1 MRRPYPSCH
10 GWEPGA
16 PSLINE
22 REYLAQVQ
30 KAAPRQFANIIRTAS
45 GDAERILR
53 VHFGDALFERMQEL
67 AHGMATTPA
76 GTVVV
81 LPGILGSE
89 LYENDEQIWIS
100 PWNIIRGDF
109 DQLQLDAAGS
119 SIKAIQAPTPLKK
132 YYGELQLALLQ
143 RWNVI
148 AFPYDWRLEIR
159 LVARQLKEQIDAAL
173 PNGSGFSIVGHSLG
187 GLVARSYLQQFPDQ
201 ARRVQRLIM
210 LGTPNYGSYAI
221 PVLYS
226 GLDEVMQM
234 VALLDSQH
242 FMPELLQFAK
252 TFVSTYE
259 MLPFLGK
266 SPDAARLM
274 DPATYGDLN
283 PPRQRFDTA
292 KDFQKQINA
301 ASPLPVAKMAYIA
314 GFGFKTP
321 DGIADWKKLDTWG
334 GYTQTLSGDG
344 TVPHSL
350 GLLDQVTT
358 YFVQAEH
365 AALPADARV
374 IQAVQDLLATGAA
387 PALPRQMPQI
397 GSLTQFM
404 LGVERTTEA
413 ASRDAR
419 AHMLREIVRLERHAH
434 PDKVSVSETELQDL
448 IFSSLS
454 RLPRARGT
462 GTGS

>member
-1 MRRPYPSCH
+1 M
-10 GWEPGA
+10 
-16 PSLINE
+16 INE

-53 VHFGDALFERMQEL
+53 VHFGDALFERMQGL
-67 AHGMATTPA
+67 ARSMASTPA
-76 GTVVV
+76 GAVVV

-89 LYENDEQIWIS
+89 LYENDEHIWIS

-109 DQLQLDAAGS
+109 DQLQLDPSGNS
-119 SIKAIQAPTPLKK
+119 LKAIQAPTPLKK

-148 AFPYDWRLEIR
+148 AFPYDWRLDIR
-159 LVARQLKEQIDAAL
+159 EVARQLKEQIDAAL
-173 PNGSGFSIVGHSLG
+173 APESSFSIVGHSLG
-187 GLVARSYLQQFPDQ
+187 GLAARSYLQQFPDQ
-201 ARRVQRLIM
+201 AGRVQRFIM
-210 LGTPNYGSYAI
+210 LGTPNYGSFAI
-221 PVLYS
+221 PVLYN
-226 GLDEVMQM
+226 GLNEVMQM
-234 VALLDSQH
+234 VALLDQQH

-266 SPDAARLM
+266 SMDAARLM
-274 DPATYGDLN
+274 EPASYGDLN
-283 PPRQRFDTA
+283 PSQQRFDNA
-292 KDFQKQINA
+292 KAFQKEISA
-301 ASPLPVAKMAYIA
+301 PSPLSAAKMSYIA

-321 DGIADWKKLDTWG
+321 DGIADWNKLKSWN
-334 GYTQTLSGDG
+334 GYAQTLAGDG

-350 GLLDQVTT
+350 GLLEQVTT

-365 AALPADARV
+365 ASLPADGRV
-374 IQAVQDLLATGAA
+374 IQAVQDILATGAA
-387 PALPRQMPQI
+387 PTLPKQMPQI

-454 RLPRARGT
+454 RMPRSRGA
-462 GTGS
+462 GAGS